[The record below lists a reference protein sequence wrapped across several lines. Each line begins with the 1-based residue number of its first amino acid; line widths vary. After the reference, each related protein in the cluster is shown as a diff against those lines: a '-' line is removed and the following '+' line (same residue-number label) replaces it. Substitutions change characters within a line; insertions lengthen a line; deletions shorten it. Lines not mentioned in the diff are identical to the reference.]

1 LINKYF
7 ICTYAAR
14 LSSNFFLLEVALD
27 NLSKIKRLSKNFHLL
42 LSIILFLVPL
52 YYVFY
57 WSLINHLPETL
68 ITVNTLSKPLI
79 PHDLPVKLQFAG
91 FFVSL
96 LPLSALTYG
105 LVNIRKIFS
114 FYRQGVIF
122 TFEHVSLFRK
132 TAKALLFWVVF
143 SIVYES
149 AKNVLFTL
157 GNPPGSRIINVGLGS
172 AGITTLIVGGIV
184 FLIAWVMDEG
194 RILTE
199 ENELTV

>member
-1 LINKYF
+1 
-7 ICTYAAR
+7 
-14 LSSNFFLLEVALD
+14 LD
-27 NLSKIKRLSKNFHLL
+27 NLSKIKKLSKGFHLL
-42 LSIILFLVPL
+42 LTVILFLVPL
-52 YYVFY
+52 YYVLY

-68 ITVNTLSKPLI
+68 ITVNTLSEPLI
-79 PHDLPVKLQFAG
+79 SHDLPITLQFAG
-91 FFVSL
+91 FLVSL

-114 FYRQGVIF
+114 FYKQGVIF
-122 TFEHVSLFRK
+122 SFEHVILFKK
-132 TAKALLFWVVF
+132 TAKALLLWVAF

-149 AKNVLFTL
+149 AKSVLFTIS
-157 GNPPGSRIINVGLGS
+157 NPPGSRIINVGLGS
-172 AGITTLIVGGIV
+172 SEMTTLMVGGIV